1 MWNLRIKCARETVP
15 SLFGTGD
22 WFCGR
27 QFLMGGGVVRGGLG
41 VVQAYYIQCVL
52 YFYYH
57 HTVIYYTT
65 QHSAESVRTPSLSS
79 CNWTLPSGAMG
90 NGYKYRWSFL
100 TDHELVLV
108 RDLGVEDPGARIWLN
123 LTNTSIILSLLLLL
137 LSILYN
143 DLYIYIYKTF
153 RKYL

>member
-1 MWNLRIKCARETVP
+1 MWFHFSSGPSELNVLEKQSPAFLAQETGFVED
-15 SLFGTGD
+15 SFSWVG
-22 WFCGR
+22 GR
-27 QFLMGGGVVRGGLG
+27 WGVVWG
-41 VVQAYYIQCVL
+41 VVQAHYIQCVL

-123 LTNTSIILSLLLLL
+123 LTNTRYYFIITAATT
-137 LSILYN
+137 IN
-143 DLYIYIYKTF
+143 II
-153 RKYL
+153 